1 MSSNNFVIFIDAHI
15 KYIWYYPIV
24 AESNVFSIFQHFQLL
39 VEPHFSRKI
48 KSVQTDWGG
57 EYRKLNSFFHTI
69 DIHHRLICPH
79 THEQN
84 GSIECHH
91 RYIIKT
97 CLTLLG
103 QCSAPLWFWNYMLE
117 SSIYL
122 INHMLTLVLQNQSPF
137 ECLFNG
143 TPDYDFVH
151 TFRCLYFLFLRP
163 YHAHKLDFHSSPCV
177 FLGYSSSHLG
187 YHCLDLASHV
197 YMSTVMFVFM
207 KICFCLLIL
216 NR

>member
-1 MSSNNFVIFIDAHI
+1 MF
-15 KYIWYYPIV
+15 
-24 AESNVFSIFQHFQLL
+24 ESL
-39 VEPHFSRKI
+39 V
-48 KSVQTDWGG
+48 
-57 EYRKLNSFFHTI
+57 
-69 DIHHRLICPH
+69 
-79 THEQN
+79 
-84 GSIECHH
+84 
-91 RYIIKT
+91 
-97 CLTLLG
+97 
-103 QCSAPLWFWNYMLE
+103 
-117 SSIYL
+117 YL

-137 ECLFNG
+137 ECLFND
-143 TPDYDFVH
+143 TPDYDFLH
-151 TFRCLYFLFLRP
+151 TFRCLYFPFLRP